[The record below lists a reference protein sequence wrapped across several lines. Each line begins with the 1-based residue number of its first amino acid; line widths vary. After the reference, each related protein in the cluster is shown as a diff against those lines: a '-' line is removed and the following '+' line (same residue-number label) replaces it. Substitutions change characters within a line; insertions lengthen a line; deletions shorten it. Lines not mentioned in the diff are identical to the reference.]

1 MTLAIKPLHPLY
13 AAEIQG
19 VQIGA
24 PIDAATFAEV
34 RAAFETYSVI
44 LLRDQQLD
52 DDGQIAFSRRFG
64 ELQVTPKVNP
74 GVGSYFARQSNLDI
88 ATDKV
93 IPADDRRMLHQKANF
108 LWHTDSSYRAIP
120 SLCSLLSGRVV
131 PPEGGNTEF
140 ATTRAA
146 YDELPETLKRKIVG
160 LFAEHSLVH
169 SRSLVDP
176 RALTEEMR
184 NELPPAQQ
192 PLTRINPVNG
202 KRSVFVGSHASHI
215 LGWPVEEGRAL
226 LKELNDFVTQP
237 RFVYSHPWRAGDL
250 IIWDNRCVL
259 HRATAF
265 DTQKYKRVM
274 LRTTVEGNAAEYVEE
289 KRRLAA

>member
-1 MTLAIKPLHPLY
+1 MTLTIKPLHPLY

-19 VQIGA
+19 VQAGSH
-24 PIDAATFAEV
+24 IDDAVFAEV

-44 LLRDQQLD
+44 VLRGQQLD
-52 DDGQIAFSRRFG
+52 DEGQIAFSRRFG

-74 GVGSYFARQSNLDI
+74 GVGSYFARQSNLDM
-88 ATDKV
+88 ATNQV
-93 IPADDRRMLHQKANF
+93 IPPDDRRMLHQKANF
-108 LWHTDSSYRAIP
+108 LWHTDSSYRPIP

-140 ATTRAA
+140 ASTRAA
-146 YDELPETLKRKIVG
+146 YDELPEALKRTIAG
-160 LFAEHSLVH
+160 LHAEHSLVH

-184 NELPPAQQ
+184 NELPPARQ

-202 KRSVFVGSHASHI
+202 KRAVFVGSHASHI
-215 LGWPVEEGRAL
+215 LGWPLEEGRAL

-237 RFVYSHPWRAGDL
+237 RFVYSHAWRAGDL
-250 IIWDNRCVL
+250 VIWDNRCVL
-259 HRATAF
+259 HRATAY
-265 DTQKYKRVM
+265 DTQKYERVM
-274 LRTTVEGNAAEYVEE
+274 LRTTVEGDATEYEE
-289 KRRLAA
+289 EIRRLAA

>member
-13 AAEIQG
+13 AAEISG
-19 VQIGA
+19 VQ
-24 PIDAATFAEV
+24 AADPGSAFAEI
-34 RAAFETYSVI
+34 RAAFERYSVI
-44 LLRDQQLD
+44 VLRDQQLD
-52 DDGQIAFSRRFG
+52 DDGQVAFSRRFG

-88 ATDKV
+88 ATNQV
-93 IPADDRRMLHQKANF
+93 IPPDDRRMLHQKANF
-108 LWHTDSSYRAIP
+108 LWHTDSSYRPIP

-140 ATTRAA
+140 TTTRAA
-146 YDELPETLKRKIVG
+146 YDELPDALKRKIAG
-160 LFAEHSLVH
+160 LHAEHSLAH
-169 SRSLVDP
+169 SRSLVDS

-184 NELPPAQQ
+184 NELPPSVQ
-192 PLTRINPVNG
+192 PLVRINPVNG
-202 KRSVFVGSHASHI
+202 KRSVFVGAHASHI
-215 LGWPVEEGRAL
+215 VDWPLEEGRAL

-237 RFVYSHPWRAGDL
+237 RFVYSHAWRAGDL

-259 HRATAF
+259 HRATAY

-274 LRTTVEGNAAEYVEE
+274 LRTTVEGNADEYAEE

>member
-24 PIDAATFAEV
+24 SIDAATFAEI

-160 LFAEHSLVH
+160 LFAEHNLAY

-215 LGWPVEEGRAL
+215 LGWPLEEGRAL

-265 DTQKYKRVM
+265 DTEKYKRVM

>member
-1 MTLAIKPLHPLY
+1 MAFTIKPLHPLY

-19 VQIGA
+19 VQA
-24 PIDAATFAEV
+24 KAIDDATFADI
-34 RAAFETYSVI
+34 RAAFETYSVVV
-44 LLRDQQLD
+44 LRDQQLD
-52 DDGQIAFSRRFG
+52 DDDQVAFSHRFG

-74 GVGSYFARQSNLDI
+74 GVGSYFARQSNLDM
-88 ATDKV
+88 ATNEV
-93 IPADDRRMLHQKANF
+93 IPAEDRRMLHQKANF
-108 LWHTDSSYRAIP
+108 LWHSDSSYRPIP
-120 SLCSLLSGRVV
+120 SLCSLLSGRIV

-146 YDELPETLKRKIVG
+146 YDELPEAMRQKIAG
-160 LFAEHSLVH
+160 LYAEHSLVH

-184 NELPPAQQ
+184 NELPPATQ

-215 LGWPVEEGRAL
+215 LGWPLEEGRAL
-226 LKELNDFVTQP
+226 LKELNAFVTQP
-237 RFVYSHPWRAGDL
+237 RFVYSHAWRTGDL

-259 HRATAF
+259 HRATAY
-265 DTQKYKRVM
+265 DAQKYKRVM
-274 LRTTVEGNAAEYVEE
+274 LRTTVEGNAAEYAEE